1 MKLKHT
7 PGPWMLINN
16 IHYGW
21 KTNPYSVCVK
31 KRGVHGV
38 AVANI
43 PAKATVSPEE
53 AKANAALI
61 AAAPELLACL
71 LTMPQS
77 MASTEQ
83 DWWSWVDTVN
93 EVLHKATDGAW
104 K

>member
-1 MKLKHT
+1 MKLNHT
-7 PGPWMLINN
+7 PGPWNMVGLNGDRIA
-16 IHYGW
+16 I
-21 KTNPYSVCVK
+21 
-31 KRGVHGV
+31 V
-38 AVANI
+38 AHDATDVA
-43 PAKATVSPEE
+43 TLTH
-53 AKANAALI
+53 ANHADARLI

-83 DWWSWVDTVN
+83 EWWDWVDTVN